1 MYQKRWPSP
10 AADTPGGWSANRK
23 PSVGVTRHYAQNPFH
38 QDAVVPGTFLP
49 LYSFSMIGRIAVAVA
64 LLLDPPMFAQ
74 SQPADADV
82 RDTLARFIRAF
93 DDLDWEQFR
102 LAFDDNAAAQ
112 WIWKWLDVC
121 LGQSRPCK
129 PGSCHGRSGWRS
141 PIRHRLGELAILQTL
156 SPQVRFDSQSCQVR
170 HAHGC
175 PLRMENLLPE
185 S

>member
-1 MYQKRWPSP
+1 
-10 AADTPGGWSANRK
+10 
-23 PSVGVTRHYAQNPFH
+23 
-38 QDAVVPGTFLP
+38 
-49 LYSFSMIGRIAVAVA
+49 MIGRIAVAVA

-121 LGQSRPCK
+121 W
-129 PGSCHGRSGWRS
+129 GS
-141 PIRHRLGELAILQTL
+141 IATLQTGLL
-156 SPQVRFDSQSCQVR
+156 SW
-170 HAHGC
+170 
-175 PLRMENLLPE
+175 
-185 S
+185 